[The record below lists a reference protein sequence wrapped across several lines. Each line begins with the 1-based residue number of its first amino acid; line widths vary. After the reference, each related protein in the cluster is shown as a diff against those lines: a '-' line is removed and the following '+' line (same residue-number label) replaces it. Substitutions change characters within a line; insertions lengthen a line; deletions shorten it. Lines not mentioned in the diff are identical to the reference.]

1 MSFDYDNWGRIDEVS
16 QNGSEQKIT
25 LVYELPYKVVST
37 DETGTEFRLS
47 YNHWGQPAQLVDSES
62 NTMGLLYD
70 EDYNLVHIKRFDGF
84 SEKQTFD
91 EGLLTESENALGE
104 EELSSYTENFRLRE

>member
-1 MSFDYDNWGRIDEVS
+1 
-16 QNGSEQKIT
+16 
-25 LVYELPYKVVST
+25 
-37 DETGTEFRLS
+37 
-47 YNHWGQPAQLVDSES
+47 
-62 NTMGLLYD
+62 MGLLYD

-104 EELSSYTENFRLRE
+104 EELSSYTENFRLSWLQNVRGHTQFLTGTARGTRANYLSEFG